1 MMDGNFI
8 GIFSILICHKK
19 LRKMKKIKI
28 IAVLLLIPSLSAA
41 QFWGTDYISQVK
53 EGVFNDYKQS
63 TVGVAF
69 DRWKQ
74 CDKGTNWT
82 AFETPNGRNIVQY
95 KCLTWEAKKEHALA
109 LRDSVFDKY
118 PTREEGLKAEP
129 RMCEWERIQQIEC
142 NFTWVKYFS
151 VLQIPIHIVF
161 QFTVNVDDS
170 FEISYIGA
178 VLSYMDRKDQLH
190 EIEMDISSLGDV
202 NDFLDIIMGDD
213 TFNLRTI
220 EEIHTYIAKR
230 VGDSVVEIFD

>member
-1 MMDGNFI
+1 M
-8 GIFSILICHKK
+8 
-19 LRKMKKIKI
+19 KIKI
-28 IAVLLLIPSLSAA
+28 IAALLLIPSLSAA
-41 QFWGTDYISQVK
+41 QFWGNIYVSQVK

-69 DRWKQ
+69 DGWKQ
-74 CDKGTNWT
+74 CDEGTNWT
-82 AFETPNGRNIVQY
+82 HFETDNGRNIVQY
-95 KCLTWEAKKEHALA
+95 TCTSLEAKKEHMFA
-109 LRDSVFDKY
+109 LRDRVFTRY
-118 PTREEGLKAEP
+118 PSREEGLKAEP
-129 RMCEWERIQQIEC
+129 TQCLAEQFQQIEC
-142 NFTWVKYFS
+142 NFTWVKYFQ
-151 VLQIPIHIVF
+151 VLQTPLNIIF